1 MKISDYTTQ
10 ELYDELS
17 SRKGVKKLSVGPYKD
32 LKIVQS
38 YQNNRNQDMQALAGE
53 ILFIPRDDAGNMS
66 GQIASRCVSIV

>member
-38 YQNNRNQDMQALAGE
+38 YQNNRNQDMQTLAGE
-53 ILFIPRDDAGNMS
+53 ILFIPQDDAGNMQDNLS
-66 GQIASRCVSIV
+66 TQT

>member
-10 ELYDELS
+10 ELYDELI

-38 YQNNRNQDMQALAGE
+38 YQNNRNQDMQTLAGE
-53 ILFIPRDDAGNMS
+53 ILFIPQDDAGNMQDNLS
-66 GQIASRCVSIV
+66 TQT

>member
-38 YQNNRNQDMQALAGE
+38 YQNNRKQDMQTLAGE
-53 ILFIPRDDAGNMS
+53 ILFIPQDDAGNMQDNLS
-66 GQIASRCVSIV
+66 TQT

>member
-38 YQNNRNQDMQALAGE
+38 YQNNRNQDMQTLAGE
-53 ILFIPRDDAGNMS
+53 ILFIPQNDAGNMQDNLS
-66 GQIASRCVSIV
+66 TQT

>member
-38 YQNNRNQDMQALAGE
+38 YQNNRNQDMHCL
-53 ILFIPRDDAGNMS
+53 LYT
-66 GQIASRCVSIV
+66 SRCV

>member
-17 SRKGVKKLSVGPYKD
+17 SRKKKKKLSVGPYKD

-38 YQNNRNQDMQALAGE
+38 YQNNRKQDMQTLAGE
-53 ILFIPRDDAGNMS
+53 ILFIPQDDAGNMQDNLS
-66 GQIASRCVSIV
+66 TQT

>member
-10 ELYDELS
+10 ELYDELG

-38 YQNNRNQDMQALAGE
+38 YQNNRKQDMQTLAGE
-53 ILFIPRDDAGNMS
+53 ILFIPQDDAGNMQDNLS
-66 GQIASRCVSIV
+66 TQT

>member
-38 YQNNRNQDMQALAGE
+38 YQNNRKQNIQALVGE
-53 ILFIPRDDAGNMS
+53 ILFIPQDDAGNMQDNLS
-66 GQIASRCVSIV
+66 TQT